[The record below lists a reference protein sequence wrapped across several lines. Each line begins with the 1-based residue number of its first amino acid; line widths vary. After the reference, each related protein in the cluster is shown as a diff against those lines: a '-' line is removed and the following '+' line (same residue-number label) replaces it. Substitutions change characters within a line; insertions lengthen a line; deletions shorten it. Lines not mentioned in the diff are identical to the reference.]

1 MCKQPN
7 VKRPVEEEFLCIRLE
22 ALMGSVSNKC
32 SLVNSLVDFLAK
44 VQSLGDTYSF
54 HHQRIIMEK
63 MMIAQEVFT

>member
-1 MCKQPN
+1 
-7 VKRPVEEEFLCIRLE
+7 
-22 ALMGSVSNKC
+22 MGSVSNKC